1 MLQYIVRR
9 LLIALPVLLGVTVI
23 NFYIINLAPGD
34 AVDRLIDPGMTQ
46 ESIRR
51 QREELGLLDPIHVR
65 YAKWL
70 GNLLQGNLGRSFS
83 NQKPVAERIG
93 ERVGPT
99 LTLTVTALVFAYLIA
114 IPIGVISATRQ
125 YSWIDY
131 GSTVLGLVGISLPS
145 FFLGLGAIYIF
156 SLKLDLLPTGG
167 MITIGGPGDL
177 LDRLQHLVMPALV
190 LGLGSAGSV
199 MRYTRSSMLEVL
211 RQDYMRTARAKGLPD
226 RKVVYKHGLRNAA
239 IPIVTILSF
248 QITALIGGAIITE
261 QIFQWPGMGRLV
273 LEGISQRDYPMIMG
287 INILT
292 AVMVVASNLLA
303 DTIYAL
309 VDPRISYS

>member
-1 MLQYIVRR
+1 M
-9 LLIALPVLLGVTVI
+9 LLGVTVV

-34 AVDRLIDPGMTQ
+34 AVDRLIDPGMTE

-99 LTLTVTALVFAYLIA
+99 LTLTVTALFLAYLIA

-177 LDRLQHLVMPALV
+177 VDRLQHLVMPALV

-303 DTIYAL
+303 DTVYAL

>member
-1 MLQYIVRR
+1 MFRYIVRR
-9 LLIALPVLLGVTVI
+9 LLIALPVLLGVTVV

-34 AVDRLIDPGMTQ
+34 AVDRLIDPGMTV

-70 GNLLQGNLGRSFS
+70 GNLVQGNLGRSFS

-99 LTLTVTALVFAYLIA
+99 LTLTVTALVLAYLIA

-167 MITIGGPGDL
+167 MLTIGGPGDL
-177 LDRLQHLVMPALV
+177 ADQLRHLIMPALV
-190 LGLGSAGSV
+190 LGMGSAGSV
-199 MRYTRSSMLEVL
+199 MRFTRSSMLEVL
-211 RQDYMRTARAKGLPD
+211 RQDYMRTARAKGLPQ
-226 RKVVYKHGLRNAA
+226 RKVIYKHGLRNAA

-273 LEGISQRDYPMIMG
+273 IEGIAQRDYPMIMG

-303 DTIYAL
+303 DTVYAL